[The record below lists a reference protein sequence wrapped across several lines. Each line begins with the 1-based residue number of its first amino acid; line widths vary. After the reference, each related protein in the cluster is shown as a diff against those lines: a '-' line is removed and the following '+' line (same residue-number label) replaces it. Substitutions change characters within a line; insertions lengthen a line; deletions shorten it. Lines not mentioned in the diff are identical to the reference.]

1 MGGGAQLLRRASG
14 LDRSRHRVRPV
25 DVRAGTGEPRD
36 LHADRAGSASQLPPH
51 AGEARPTRD
60 RGALSGDV
68 SRPRPRSGG
77 CGGGPPAGPLAASF
91 CRPPPAPPPPPP
103 PPPPPTPPPPLP
115 PP

>member
-77 CGGGPPAGPLAASF
+77 CVGGLPAGPLAVPVFGLPPAPPAH
-91 CRPPPAPPPPPP
+91 PPPRSHAPPPPPSP
-103 PPPPPTPPPPLP
+103 PP
-115 PP
+115 